1 MTGDEKHF
9 TFFDAASPTYM
20 VVNSEVA
27 EGDLG
32 EAFPR
37 FAKNLSAFFAFALLI
52 GGASLLW
59 GNQLVNESIFRN

>member
-1 MTGDEKHF
+1 
-9 TFFDAASPTYM
+9 M